1 MELKETLARNLK
13 NLREYLSLSHRDL
26 AEKANMNPRYLQRV
40 ENKGA
45 NVTLDSI
52 ESIALALGVDAQQLI
67 TPVREDNEDK
77 KKIIE
82 HLDKSIESAVRTR
95 ALLMAYEC

>member
-1 MELKETLARNLK
+1 MQLKETLAQNLR
-13 NLREYLSLSHRDL
+13 NLREYLELSHRDL

-67 TPVREDNEDK
+67 SPNKEEGENK

-82 HLDKSIESAVRTR
+82 HLDKSIENAVRTR
-95 ALLMAYEC
+95 AMLMSYEF